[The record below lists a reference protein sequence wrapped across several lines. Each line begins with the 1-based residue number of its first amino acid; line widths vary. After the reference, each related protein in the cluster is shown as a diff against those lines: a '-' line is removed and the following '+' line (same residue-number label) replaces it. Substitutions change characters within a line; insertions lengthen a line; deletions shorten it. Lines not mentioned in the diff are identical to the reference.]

1 MRQIV
6 RYRLNSI
13 EGVLRPRLNCTSKCQ
28 WMRRRERMQS
38 FAKPPAVVSSER
50 ENSLKRNGIQGAG
63 RKSGDEGALC
73 LMRWCLALGVQKGG

>member
-13 EGVLRPRLNCTSKCQ
+13 EGVIRPRLNCTLKSQ
-28 WMRRRERMQS
+28 WMRRRERVQS
-38 FAKPPAVVSSER
+38 FAKPPAVVSAER
-50 ENSLKRNGIQGAG
+50 ENSLKRNGIQGVE
-63 RKSGDEGALC
+63 RKSGDEEALC